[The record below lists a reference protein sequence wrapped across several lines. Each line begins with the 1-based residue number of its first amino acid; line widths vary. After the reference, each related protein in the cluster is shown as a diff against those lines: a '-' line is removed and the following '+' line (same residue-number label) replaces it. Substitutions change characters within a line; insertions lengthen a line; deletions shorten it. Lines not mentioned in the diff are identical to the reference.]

1 MQIYLVGGAVRD
13 GLMNYPFVEKDWVI
27 VGASEANIQ
36 TLLAEGYKPVGK
48 DFPVFLH
55 PDTKDEYA
63 LARVERKTGHG
74 YGGFSF
80 NTSADVSLEMDLSR
94 RDLTINAIAKSS
106 DGTIHD
112 PYRGQDDIKN
122 KTLRHVSLAFCEDPV
137 RILRTARFA
146 ARYSDLGFKVA
157 PETITLM
164 KSMVQDGEADHLVA
178 ERVWKEMERA
188 LSEKSPC
195 VFFETL
201 LECDALAAI
210 LPEIFGLFGIP
221 QRAEHHPEID
231 TGIHC
236 LMVLNQASK
245 LSAKT
250 SVRLAALIHD
260 LGKAQT
266 PKDVLPRH
274 IGHEQRSL
282 PIIKEFC
289 QRLRIPKEHSRLALL
304 TAEFHTH
311 CHRAMELRGSTLLK
325 LFKSLDAFKRTE
337 LFEDFLLCCQADS
350 QGRLGFEDRPYPQAD
365 YLRSALA
372 AAELITAKEIQ
383 NQGFTGRQIG
393 EQIDQQRCSTLEKFR
408 KENGTTGSSD
418 E

>member
-13 GLMNYPFVEKDWVI
+13 ELMSYPFVEKDWVI
-27 VGASEANIQ
+27 VGATEADVQ
-36 TLLAEGYKPVGK
+36 TLLNEGYKPVGK

-106 DGTIHD
+106 DGIIHD
-112 PYRGQDDIKN
+112 PYHGQDDIKS

-137 RILRTARFA
+137 RILRIARFA

-157 PETITLM
+157 PETIALM
-164 KSMVQDGEADHLVA
+164 KSMVKDGEADHLVA

-188 LSEKSPC
+188 LTEKSPG

-210 LPEIFGLFGIP
+210 LPEIHGLFGVP

-236 LMVLNQASK
+236 LMVLEQASK
-245 LSAKT
+245 LSSKT

-289 QRLRIPKEHSRLALL
+289 QRLRIPKEHSRLALQV
-304 TAEFHTH
+304 AEFHTH

-337 LFEDFLLCCQADS
+337 LFGDFLLCCQADS
-350 QGRLGFEDRPYPQAD
+350 QGRLGFEGRPYPQAD
-365 YLRSALA
+365 YLRSALSV
-372 AAELITAKEIQ
+372 AELITAKEIQ
-383 NQGFTGRQIG
+383 DQGFTGRQIG
-393 EQIDQQRCSTLEKFR
+393 EQIDQQRCAILEKFR
-408 KENGTTGSSD
+408 KENGTTGNID